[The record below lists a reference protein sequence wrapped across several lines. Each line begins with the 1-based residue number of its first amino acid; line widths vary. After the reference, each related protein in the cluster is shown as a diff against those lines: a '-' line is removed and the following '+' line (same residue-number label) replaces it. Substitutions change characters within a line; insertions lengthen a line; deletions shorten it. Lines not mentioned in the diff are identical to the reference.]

1 MSAKKMG
8 LGRGLNTLIPKA
20 PIVDEEDI
28 EQVKKKVSR
37 SSKTKKKEE
46 TKKELTLPIDKIE
59 PNPDQPRNQFDEDTL
74 QELADS
80 IKQYGMLQP
89 ILVTPKDDFYEI
101 IAGERRWRAAK
112 QAGLN
117 EVPVMIRKYNENEI
131 VEIAL
136 IENIQRDNLNPI
148 EEAMAYKRLM
158 EEFELKQDEVATKVS
173 KSRASITNSLRL
185 LKLDPRV
192 QKMLEE
198 EMISTGH
205 ARALLA
211 ISNKDKQY
219 EIAQKVFDEKLSV
232 RDIEK
237 LVKDLKKIKKN
248 KKEEK
253 KSINDMIIEEAVK
266 QFKEGKIQNS
276 LDVESYLDGLLQP
289 LMQKLLDA
297 ELDNH
302 LEYSKY
308 EHRKNEKKNFRN
320 GYCKTKKVK
329 TKYGNILVKTP
340 RDRNSKFEPKIIEKG
355 QTKLT
360 GFEEKCIA
368 LYAKGVSFRDI
379 EQTLKD
385 IYGIKINKDEI
396 CRLIS

>member
-1 MSAKKMG
+1 M
-8 LGRGLNTLIPKA
+8 
-20 PIVDEEDI
+20 
-28 EQVKKKVSR
+28 
-37 SSKTKKKEE
+37 
-46 TKKELTLPIDKIE
+46 PIDKIE

-192 QKMLEE
+192 QKML
-198 EMISTGH
+198 
-205 ARALLA
+205 
-211 ISNKDKQY
+211 
-219 EIAQKVFDEKLSV
+219 
-232 RDIEK
+232 
-237 LVKDLKKIKKN
+237 
-248 KKEEK
+248 
-253 KSINDMIIEEAVK
+253 
-266 QFKEGKIQNS
+266 
-276 LDVESYLDGLLQP
+276 
-289 LMQKLLDA
+289 
-297 ELDNH
+297 
-302 LEYSKY
+302 
-308 EHRKNEKKNFRN
+308 
-320 GYCKTKKVK
+320 
-329 TKYGNILVKTP
+329 
-340 RDRNSKFEPKIIEKG
+340 
-355 QTKLT
+355 
-360 GFEEKCIA
+360 
-368 LYAKGVSFRDI
+368 
-379 EQTLKD
+379 
-385 IYGIKINKDEI
+385 
-396 CRLIS
+396 